1 MNNQN
6 HPKIEFSNQV
16 IDTFSLFELAD
27 DLKKYYLQD
36 NFLAELTFENC
47 TINALNLNN
56 YMLEQNIT
64 LKNCTIVNLNCST
77 TYFFGGFLM
86 DNCTIKRNAL
96 FDCGG
101 HNDNPFIIKNS
112 IFEGFA
118 DFFDVY
124 YKAEVQITNN
134 YFKEGTNLLHYIK
147 PPFGIK
153 SGIDFKIADNTY
165 DKMITNHI
173 LSN

>member
-1 MNNQN
+1 MIMNNQEY
-6 HPKIEFSNQV
+6 PKIVFSNQV
-16 IDTFSLFELAD
+16 IDSFALFEPTD
-27 DLKKYYLQD
+27 DMKKYYSQD

-47 TINALNLNN
+47 TINTLMLCH
-56 YMLEQNIT
+56 YMLEQHIT
-64 LKNCTIVNLNCST
+64 LKNCTIINLDCSA

-86 DNCTIKRNAL
+86 DNCTIRGKAL

-101 HNDNPFIIKNS
+101 HNNNPFIIRQS

-124 YKAEVQITNN
+124 YQAEVQITNN
-134 YFKEGTNLLHYIK
+134 HFKEGTNLFHYIK

-153 SGIDFKIADNTY
+153 PGINFRIENNTY
-165 DKMITNHI
+165 DKIITNH
-173 LSN
+173 LL